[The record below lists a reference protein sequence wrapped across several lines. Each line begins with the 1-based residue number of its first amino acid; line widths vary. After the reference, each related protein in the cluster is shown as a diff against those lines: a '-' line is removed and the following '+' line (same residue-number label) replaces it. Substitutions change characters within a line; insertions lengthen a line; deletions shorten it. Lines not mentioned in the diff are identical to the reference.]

1 MPESPLLNFSTY
13 LLLIPILQVKYKCPS
28 KLLWSYPRKTRFAG
42 EEKLRR
48 SLEKSKK
55 RLAFLLFWCY
65 FFENSNT
72 GCPMRKLV
80 RFGIS
85 LDAQLLQEFDAL
97 IREKEY
103 TNRSEAIRDL
113 IRDEL
118 IHKEWQDEKRE
129 IIGTITLI
137 YDHHIRDLSTKLTH
151 DQHQHHHQII
161 STMHVHLD
169 HDNCLEVLAV
179 RGKAN
184 EVRKIADHLVGM
196 KGVKHGKLVTTST
209 GENLR

>member
-1 MPESPLLNFSTY
+1 MS
-13 LLLIPILQVKYKCPS
+13 
-28 KLLWSYPRKTRFAG
+28 
-42 EEKLRR
+42 
-48 SLEKSKK
+48 
-55 RLAFLLFWCY
+55 
-65 FFENSNT
+65 
-72 GCPMRKLV
+72 KLV

-85 LDAQLLQEFDAL
+85 LDSQLLKEFDTL
-97 IREKEY
+97 IKEKEY
-103 TNRSEAIRDL
+103 VNRSEAIRDL
-113 IRDEL
+113 IRDLL
-118 IHKEWQDEKRE
+118 IHKEWQDEERE

-137 YDHHIRDLSTKLTH
+137 YDHHIRDLSAKLTN

-184 EVRKIADHLVGM
+184 EVRKIADHLIGM

-209 GENLR
+209 GKDLH